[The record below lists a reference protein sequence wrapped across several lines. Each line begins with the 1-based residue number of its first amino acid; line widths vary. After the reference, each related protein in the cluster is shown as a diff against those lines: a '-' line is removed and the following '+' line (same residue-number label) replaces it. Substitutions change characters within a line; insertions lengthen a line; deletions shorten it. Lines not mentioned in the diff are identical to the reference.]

1 MAATNYTIIRKNKEN
16 EKIVTS
22 ELKYKWTYKQALALA
37 MESTKEMEKLICV
50 IETNKILI
58 KNDKEK
64 EADKI
69 AESSAMT
76 PKKYREHLKE
86 ELAGEADHWGNC
98 PSVPVW
104 CGTFVI
110 VKALERAY
118 KRGYSAGR
126 RASQQGHEAR
136 RATQRKSK

>member
-1 MAATNYTIIRKNKEN
+1 MDTSKVKTPKSRKM
-16 EKIVTS
+16 S
-22 ELKYKWTYKQALALA
+22 WA
-37 MESTKEMEKLICV
+37 
-50 IETNKILI
+50 
-58 KNDKEK
+58 EK

-86 ELAGEADHWGNC
+86 ELAGEADHWGNW